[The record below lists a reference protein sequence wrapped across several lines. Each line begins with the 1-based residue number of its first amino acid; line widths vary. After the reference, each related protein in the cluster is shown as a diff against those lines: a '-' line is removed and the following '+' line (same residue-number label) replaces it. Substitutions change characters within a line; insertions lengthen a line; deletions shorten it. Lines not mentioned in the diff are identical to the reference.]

1 MNRILDEHFTNITN
15 NFLFKSLRFAKMNEK
30 REEDLTNFSFGC
42 LLLTRTNSP
51 ARLEQIVAKHLLLRV
66 LNIGEY
72 NNQNTINLCY
82 CHKFS
87 GCAPEWCFKFYCC
100 EVCQM
105 HKDFHNDIEFHNN
118 FHLFV
123 KIVRDIFSRRDR
135 ILQEVISS
143 PTLFNLKYKRYLCND
158 FNCFD
163 EILIDEYLLFV

>member
-1 MNRILDEHFTNITN
+1 MNRISKEHFSNS
-15 NFLFKSLRFAKMNEK
+15 FSLKNLIFVKMNEEK
-30 REEDLTNFSFGC
+30 RKELTNFSLGC

-66 LNIGEY
+66 LNIVEY
-72 NNQNTINLCY
+72 SNQNAINLCY

-105 HKDFHNDIEFHNN
+105 HTDFYHDIEFHNN

-123 KIVRDIFSRRDR
+123 KVARDIFSRRDR
-135 ILQEVISS
+135 IFQEIFSS
-143 PTLFNLKYKRYLCND
+143 NLYNLKFRHHFSNYL
-158 FNCFD
+158 NCFD
-163 EILIDEYLLFV
+163 VILIDEHLLFV